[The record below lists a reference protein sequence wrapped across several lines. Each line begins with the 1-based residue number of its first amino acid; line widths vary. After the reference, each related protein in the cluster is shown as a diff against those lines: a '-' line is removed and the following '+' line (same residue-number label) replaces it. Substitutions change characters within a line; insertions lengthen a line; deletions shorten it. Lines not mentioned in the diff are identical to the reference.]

1 MSSPSPEQPHSLQ
14 HTTTINNSIHN
25 DNILN
30 TQPSTTIMEKDKQI
44 ISLSKTTK
52 ELSQHIETMN
62 TQLQSKQYEI
72 ISLQTEITS
81 LKLDQNIYENKIV
94 QLSNQVNTLSLDN
107 DINNAKNESEQ
118 LSKQNH
124 IQQITEAFNTQIKD
138 YEDITYQYECLQKEN
153 LHLKQEINNATQTI
167 QSLQNVIFELK
178 QDNKKVFILNK
189 TIKEKDDVI
198 NTLNNN
204 NEILKCNYNEVV
216 KENNNLLKKVTSL
229 SKASEYLDIINKS
242 GSNGLINTTLS
253 QIKLNHK
260 IQIEQKEKEYNELKR
275 NYDKI
280 IKDNDSLIA
289 FIIESIQFMETQ
301 VENVL
306 QGNSK
311 WNEVNKDNYS
321 EIKFGLVKKNFD
333 IVVNNIIEKI
343 NSIQRSYSVIKEL
356 YERERNKVN
365 EIHKVI
371 EMKES
376 VINKYETDI
385 GLLKNDVH
393 SKQIEINDI
402 NSKLNTIIKTNDN
415 LYQDNLALK
424 NESVKYQTFISTYI
438 TKIINTLVNITHIQP
453 KQIINNENDSDT
465 TDNNTLPFINLD
477 NYLSQL
483 QIQFDSETNAS
494 KNKIET
500 LEQEIS
506 KLEDENK
513 QMKSQMNTDKL
524 YQDKI
529 DLNMKLQEI
538 SEVLKESNK
547 LLDECN
553 KENTHLKDK
562 IISLE
567 HDKQRLT
574 QENEELRETIS
585 YYTNQ
590 NYKEQLADIK
600 QQLKQTQH
608 DNEFLCIQNKTLET
622 LVKQLKNKTHT
633 NKNKQQQ
640 QIHQK
645 HNTFQNEIFTF
656 GRDDYLKEKE
666 LNDILNKYS
675 YDIYLNQ
682 MNQNHLISN
691 NSFES
696 LKLNPSSS
704 QMFHS
709 PIDDTI

>member
-1 MSSPSPEQPHSLQ
+1 
-14 HTTTINNSIHN
+14 
-25 DNILN
+25 
-30 TQPSTTIMEKDKQI
+30 
-44 ISLSKTTK
+44 
-52 ELSQHIETMN
+52 
-62 TQLQSKQYEI
+62 
-72 ISLQTEITS
+72 
-81 LKLDQNIYENKIV
+81 
-94 QLSNQVNTLSLDN
+94 
-107 DINNAKNESEQ
+107 
-118 LSKQNH
+118 
-124 IQQITEAFNTQIKD
+124 
-138 YEDITYQYECLQKEN
+138 
-153 LHLKQEINNATQTI
+153 
-167 QSLQNVIFELK
+167 
-178 QDNKKVFILNK
+178 
-189 TIKEKDDVI
+189 
-198 NTLNNN
+198 
-204 NEILKCNYNEVV
+204 
-216 KENNNLLKKVTSL
+216 
-229 SKASEYLDIINKS
+229 
-242 GSNGLINTTLS
+242 
-253 QIKLNHK
+253 
-260 IQIEQKEKEYNELKR
+260 
-275 NYDKI
+275 
-280 IKDNDSLIA
+280 
-289 FIIESIQFMETQ
+289 
-301 VENVL
+301 
-306 QGNSK
+306 
-311 WNEVNKDNYS
+311 
-321 EIKFGLVKKNFD
+321 
-333 IVVNNIIEKI
+333 
-343 NSIQRSYSVIKEL
+343 
-356 YERERNKVN
+356 
-365 EIHKVI
+365 
-371 EMKES
+371 MKES

-465 TDNNTLPFINLD
+465 IDNNTLPFINLD

-483 QIQFDSETNAS
+483 QIQFDSETNTS

-513 QMKSQMNTDKL
+513 QMKSQMNIDKL

>member
-1 MSSPSPEQPHSLQ
+1 
-14 HTTTINNSIHN
+14 
-25 DNILN
+25 
-30 TQPSTTIMEKDKQI
+30 MEKDKQI

-153 LHLKQEINNATQTI
+153 LYLKQEINNATQTI

-691 NSFES
+691 NNFES

>member
-30 TQPSTTIMEKDKQI
+30 TQPSATIMEKDKQI

-81 LKLDQNIYENKIV
+81 LKSDQNIYENKIA

-204 NEILKCNYNEVV
+204 NEILKCNYNEIV

-483 QIQFDSETNAS
+483 QIQFDSETNTS

-691 NSFES
+691 NNFES

>member
-1 MSSPSPEQPHSLQ
+1 
-14 HTTTINNSIHN
+14 
-25 DNILN
+25 
-30 TQPSTTIMEKDKQI
+30 MEKDKQI

>member
-14 HTTTINNSIHN
+14 HTTTINNSTHN

-30 TQPSTTIMEKDKQI
+30 TQPSATIMEKDKQI

-81 LKLDQNIYENKIV
+81 LKSDQNIYENKIA
-94 QLSNQVNTLSLDN
+94 QLSNQVNTLSLDC

-167 QSLQNVIFELK
+167 QSLQNGIFELK

-275 NYDKI
+275 NYDKV

-289 FIIESIQFMETQ
+289 FIIERIQFMETQ
-301 VENVL
+301 IENAL
-306 QGNSK
+306 QGNVK
-311 WNEVNKDNYS
+311 WNEVNKDDYS
-321 EIKFGLVKKNFD
+321 EFKFGLVKKNFD
-333 IVVNNIIEKI
+333 IVVNNIIGKI

-365 EIHKVI
+365 EIHNII

-376 VINKYETDI
+376 VISKYETDI

-424 NESVKYQTFISTYI
+424 NENVKYQTFISTYI
-438 TKIINTLVNITHIQP
+438 TKIINTIVNITHIQP
-453 KQIINNENDSDT
+453 KQIINNENDCDIT
-465 TDNNTLPFINLD
+465 NNNTLPFVNLD

-483 QIQFDSETNAS
+483 QTQFDSETNTS

-506 KLEDENK
+506 KLEDEK
-513 QMKSQMNTDKL
+513 TQMKSQMNTDKL

-553 KENTHLKDK
+553 KENTHLKEK

-574 QENEELRETIS
+574 QDNKELHENIS

-590 NYKEQLADIK
+590 NYNEQLADIK

-633 NKNKQQQ
+633 NTNKQQQ

-645 HNTFQNEIFTF
+645 HNTLQNEMFTF
-656 GRDDYLKEKE
+656 GKDDYLKEKE

-675 YDIYLNQ
+675 YDMYLNQ